1 MVQGKART
9 TKGPKVHEEI
19 PKSKPTWYF
28 LSFVVKFLRAYW
40 PARRGEINNLP
51 ADFLEESLFS
61 SR

>member
-1 MVQGKART
+1 MN
-9 TKGPKVHEEI
+9 HEEHNIDEEI
-19 PKSKPTWYF
+19 PKSKPSCYVM
-28 LSFVVKFLRAYW
+28 SFVVKILRAYW